1 VKLTEK
7 FGLASDRFRS
17 FEDSFHG
24 LAGRAGSVE
33 VANCASCH
41 GVHDIRPS
49 SDPTSRIHKANLVA
63 TCGTCHPGANENFTK
78 GSVHVVATAGED
90 RILYLVS
97 TGYVILIVVL
107 IGGMFLHN
115 LMDLVKKSKL
125 QLMYRRGIIQRKH
138 PGHRLYLRMSL
149 SERIQHGTLL
159 VSFVILVLTGFALKF
174 PDAWWVAPVR
184 NISPVM
190 FDIRGVVHRV
200 AGVIM
205 VLAGLYHIYYVS
217 FVPRGKQLL
226 RDLLPVRKDITDM
239 IGVLKYNLGVSDV
252 KPAFGRFGY
261 VEKAE
266 YWALV
271 WGTIVMAAT
280 GLILWF
286 DNTFLGLITKLW
298 WDVAN
303 TVHYYEAWL
312 ATLAIIVWHLYF
324 VILNPDV
331 YPMNLAWWKGTLTE
345 EEMEHEHALELNE
358 IKHRETME
366 EPEPE
371 VAQEYEEQEEAIRI
385 QGNDADESAGQTHVK
400 TDE

>member
-1 VKLTEK
+1 
-7 FGLASDRFRS
+7 
-17 FEDSFHG
+17 
-24 LAGRAGSVE
+24 
-33 VANCASCH
+33 
-41 GVHDIRPS
+41 
-49 SDPTSRIHKANLVA
+49 
-63 TCGTCHPGANENFTK
+63 
-78 GSVHVVATAGED
+78 
-90 RILYLVS
+90 
-97 TGYVILIVVL
+97 
-107 IGGMFLHN
+107 
-115 LMDLVKKSKL
+115 
-125 QLMYRRGIIQRKH
+125 
-138 PGHRLYLRMSL
+138 
-149 SERIQHGTLL
+149 
-159 VSFVILVLTGFALKF
+159 
-174 PDAWWVAPVR
+174 
-184 NISPVM
+184 M

-226 RDLLPVRKDITDM
+226 RDLLPVREDITDM

-252 KPAFGRFGY
+252 KPALGRFGY

-280 GLILWF
+280 GVILWF

-345 EEMEHEHALELNE
+345 EEMEHEHALELDE
-358 IKHRETME
+358 IKHRESME

-371 VAQEYEEQEEAIRI
+371 VGQEYEEQEEAIRI
-385 QGNDADESAGQTHVK
+385 QDNDADESAGQTHVK